1 MLIRRRNY
9 AEVQIIL
16 VSDDPREADQL
27 TRAIEAMRYRIYFR
41 SFASTPN
48 PTKPIDLLV
57 SSNLPP
63 LPTAIVIDYSCRAGR
78 CATVLSEL
86 CRSLRGKP
94 IEFVIAN
101 GPECTNARAE
111 LVALGARTIT
121 SGNVSDYNSFMN

>member
-1 MLIRRRNY
+1 MLIRRRSD

-16 VSDDPREADQL
+16 VSDEPREADQL
-27 TRAIEAMRYRIYFR
+27 TREIEAMRYRIYFR
-41 SFASTPN
+41 SFTSTPN

-78 CATVLSEL
+78 CTKVLSEL
-86 CRSLRGKP
+86 YRSLRGKP

-101 GPECTNARAE
+101 GPECTSTRAQ
-111 LVALGARTIT
+111 LVALGARTII
-121 SGNVSDYNSFMN
+121 SGHVRNYSSVVN